1 MTSTHTA
8 GKGAKSYQVQIDL
21 NEMGCKSG
29 ALRSIIRAEV
39 SQIGSSKFALSDN
52 SSMTTAPPHEVTQL
66 LLDWSN
72 GNQTALERL
81 MPMVDRELHRLAHHY
96 MRRENAGHTL
106 QTTAL
111 VNEAYLKL
119 IDQKNVRWK
128 NRAHFFALSAQLMRR
143 ILVDHARNRQYAKRG
158 GGAERIS
165 FDEAL
170 VVSSEKGADLV
181 ALDEALSKLT
191 SIDLRK
197 GKVVELRFFGG
208 LSVEEAAEALQ
219 ISAVT
224 VMREWSMAKA
234 WLYNSLN
241 NET

>member
-1 MTSTHTA
+1 
-8 GKGAKSYQVQIDL
+8 
-21 NEMGCKSG
+21 
-29 ALRSIIRAEV
+29 
-39 SQIGSSKFALSDN
+39 
-52 SSMTTAPPHEVTQL
+52 MTTAPPNEVTQL
-66 LLDWSN
+66 LIDWSS
-72 GNQTALERL
+72 GNQAALDRL
-81 MPMVDRELHRLAHHY
+81 IPMVDKELHRLAHHY

-111 VNEAYLKL
+111 VNEVYLKL
-119 IDQKNVRWK
+119 IDQRNVHWK

-158 GGAERIS
+158 GGAQKIT

-170 VVSSEKGADLV
+170 VISSERGGDLV

-191 SIDLRK
+191 SIDPRK

-208 LSVEEAAEALQ
+208 LSVEETAEALQ

-234 WLYNSLN
+234 WLYNSLSN
-241 NET
+241 DSTPI

>member
-1 MTSTHTA
+1 MTSDA
-8 GKGAKSYQVQIDL
+8 
-21 NEMGCKSG
+21 
-29 ALRSIIRAEV
+29 R
-39 SQIGSSKFALSDN
+39 
-52 SSMTTAPPHEVTQL
+52 HELTQL
-66 LLDWSN
+66 LIAWSN
-72 GNQTALERL
+72 GNRSALGKL
-81 MPMVDRELHRLAHHY
+81 MPLVDRELHRLAHHY
-96 MRRENAGHTL
+96 MRRENVGHTL

-111 VNEAYLKL
+111 VNEAFLKL
-119 IDQKNVRWK
+119 IDQKHVHWK

-143 ILVDHARNRQYAKRG
+143 ILVDHARSRQYAKRG
-158 GGAERIS
+158 GGAQRIT

-170 VVSSEKGADLV
+170 VVSGEKGNDLV
-181 ALDEALSKLT
+181 ALDEALTKLT
-191 SIDLRK
+191 AIDPRK

-208 LSVEEAAEALQ
+208 LSVEETAEALK

>member
-1 MTSTHTA
+1 
-8 GKGAKSYQVQIDL
+8 
-21 NEMGCKSG
+21 
-29 ALRSIIRAEV
+29 
-39 SQIGSSKFALSDN
+39 
-52 SSMTTAPPHEVTQL
+52 MTTAPPHEVTQL
-66 LLDWSN
+66 LIDWSS
-72 GNQTALERL
+72 GNQAALERL
-81 MPMVDRELHRLAHHY
+81 IPMVDRELHRLAHHY
-96 MRRENAGHTL
+96 VRRENAGHTL
-106 QTTAL
+106 QTTDL

-119 IDQKNVRWK
+119 IDQKSVRWK

-143 ILVDHARNRQYAKRG
+143 ILVDHARSRQYAKRG
-158 GGAERIS
+158 GGAQRIA

-170 VVSSEKGADLV
+170 VVSPERGADLV

-191 SIDLRK
+191 AIDPRK

-208 LSVEEAAEALQ
+208 LSVEETAEALQ

-234 WLYNSLN
+234 WLYNSLK